1 MLAAHEHARCAAAVH
16 CRTARAPR
24 MMCAEPAEVQLT
36 CLISAAGSLAV
47 FCSVAAL
54 KLAFPLKRVQLSKV
68 ACCPSQRAACKVPVN
83 VHASVDVVL

>member
-54 KLAFPLKRVQLSKV
+54 KLAFPLKRVQLPAVLRSARLVKFQSM
-68 ACCPSQRAACKVPVN
+68 CMPV
-83 VHASVDVVL
+83 LMWCFEI